1 MTYYFTF
8 CFFFL
13 VRFEISFLSYLFF
26 DLLFVFLMKS
36 RTSSVSFIGSITLP
50 ISVFTLNRE
59 HIIFNKKYLCTHMHV
74 WLYEW
79 RHHMIHTSSFN
90 LHTSNNLIL
99 NYSLGTHFTHKNI
112 IYIHIYIH
120 THTYIQTYMYVHT
133 FTQYIHVYTY
143 IHIHIHPLVNGI
155 CQLYSLIP
163 WFYHIIVSHFCI
175 PMLTNGCGHN
185 LLKMNFISKRK
196 RKITNLKDI

>member
-112 IYIHIYIH
+112 IYIHTYIYTYIH
-120 THTYIQTYMYVHT
+120 THTYIHTNVHVRTYIYTIHT
-133 FTQYIHVYTY
+133 CIYIHTYT
-143 IHIHIHPLVNGI
+143 HTSTG
-155 CQLYSLIP
+155 
-163 WFYHIIVSHFCI
+163 
-175 PMLTNGCGHN
+175 
-185 LLKMNFISKRK
+185 
-196 RKITNLKDI
+196 

>member
-90 LHTSNNLIL
+90 LHTSNYLIL

-112 IYIHIYIH
+112 IYIHTYIYTYTHIHTYKRTCTYIHLHNTYMYIH
-120 THTYIQTYMYVHT
+120 TYI
-133 FTQYIHVYTY
+133 YTY
-143 IHIHIHPLVNGI
+143 IHWLMV
-155 CQLYSLIP
+155 YVS
-163 WFYHIIVSHFCI
+163 YIV
-175 PMLTNGCGHN
+175 
-185 LLKMNFISKRK
+185 
-196 RKITNLKDI
+196 